1 MATTSYNVVRPL
13 KPEPEYDAVWHR
25 WTLIIPKR
33 SITGRLVRGEV
44 WRQWDGDRWIYKTDT
59 DW

>member
-1 MATTSYNVVRPL
+1 VTSSDYVEL
-13 KPEPEYDAVWHR
+13 GKLGSEYESVWQA
-25 WTLIIPKR
+25 WNLIIPRR
-33 SITGRLVRGEV
+33 SITGRLVWGRV